1 MFEDIVKVVVIG
13 LFTAIM
19 VILLKNTKSELT
31 IPLTIMGCI
40 MIFGILTDRLAS
52 VINSLSGIYGSA
64 NLSGEEAVTLMKIM
78 GIAYVTEFASSTC
91 KDAEQ
96 TAIAGKIELAGRIFI
111 VLLALPLAV
120 KLLSTLK
127 TLF

>member
-40 MIFGILTDRLAS
+40 MIFSILADRLSS
-52 VINSLSGIYGSA
+52 VLNSLSGIYGSA

-96 TAIAGKIELAGRIFI
+96 TAIAGKIELAGRICI
-111 VLLALPLAV
+111 VWLALPLAV